1 MKKLFCL
8 ILIGFT
14 VLNACD
20 NDEDTI
26 DYALFDSTL
35 QEAIN
40 TADVSREGE
49 SNGDII
55 IGSTDILNQVINQY
69 TPYRET
75 AVNQGTIDIATQRL
89 RDAINIYESSIV
101 IIDGTSLI
109 ETIDL
114 AQQTHNNAEEGE
126 FPGQYTVGSKAILQ
140 DAIDAAQT
148 VADDPEAI
156 QSVIDAALSDLLM
169 ALNAFN
175 AGEVPPLDFTAL
187 EEAINNAQE
196 LHNNAEEGTEIG
208 QYQVGS
214 KAILQ
219 AAIDDADAIAN
230 TSEGITQTDV
240 DEALATLTE
249 AVNTFEEGI
258 VGGPERDTTELE
270 AKITEAQTIHDA
282 AVEGTEPGQYSPG
295 SKSILQTAIDDAQAV
310 VDDLSLPQSDV
321 DAAVVTLQT
330 ALDAFLDSINGVKV
344 LSFGGSDYIETPNFQ
359 GIGGGAARTMEAWV
373 NTSGNTNQTTLIMSW
388 GINSPQQNWDMR
400 INTGR
405 LRIEFNGG
413 GVNGNAASTIVNDG
427 QWHHVAVV
435 VPSSASSLNDAIL
448 YVDGVEQTTTGG
460 SANPINSSTDNNFNI
475 GRSASQ
481 TDRFFQGFIS
491 DVRIWDVERTQL
503 EIINNKDA
511 RLSGNETGLI
521 GYWKLN
527 EGSGS
532 TVFDSSSSGFD
543 GTIIGVPTWETL
555 TSGLPFDE

>member
-1 MKKLFCL
+1 MKKLFSF
-8 ILIGFT
+8 ILIGFI

-20 NDEDTI
+20 TDEDTI
-26 DYALFDSTL
+26 NYVLFDSTL

-55 IGSTDILNQVINQY
+55 IGATDILNQVINQY
-69 TPYRET
+69 ASYRET

-169 ALNAFN
+169 ALNTFN

-187 EEAINNAQE
+187 EEAINSAQE
-196 LHNNAEEGTEIG
+196 LHDNAEEGTEIG

-249 AVNTFEEGI
+249 AVNTFEGGI

-282 AVEGTEPGQYSPG
+282 AVEGTALGQYPPG

-330 ALDAFLDSINGVKV
+330 ALDVFLDSINGVEV
-344 LSFGGSDYIETPNFQ
+344 LSFGGSDYIETPSFQ

-388 GINSPQQNWDMR
+388 GINSPQQKWDMR

-427 QWHHVAVV
+427 EWHHVAVV

-448 YVDGVEQTTTGG
+448 YVDGAVQTTTGG
-460 SANPINSSTDNNFNI
+460 SANPINTSTDNNFNI

-481 TDRFFQGFIS
+481 TERFFQGLIS
-491 DVRIWDVERTQL
+491 DVRIWDIERTQL
-503 EIINNKDA
+503 EIINNKDT
-511 RLSGNETGLI
+511 RLSGNEPGLI

-527 EGSGS
+527 EGTGS
-532 TVFDSSSSGFD
+532 TVFDSTASGFD
-543 GTIIGVPTWETL
+543 GNIIGTPTWETL